1 MPGEV
6 MMFETDAAEPARPL
20 PVPRAPT
27 STTTNARDA
36 PEASVHRRVRHINI
50 TALSN
55 ADGSPSE

>member
-1 MPGEV
+1 
-6 MMFETDAAEPARPL
+6 MFETDAAEPARPL
-20 PVPRAPT
+20 LVPRAPT

-36 PEASVHRRVRHINI
+36 PEASVHRRVRHITI